1 MKRSAVAGFITG
13 LLAAVILIA
22 ASRNPTYRRDVFP
35 ILEKNCLSCHSPGRV
50 APMSFATYE
59 DTRPWARQMKAV
71 VTKKKM
77 PPGLVERHYGL
88 LGDDGTL
95 TQIEIDVIAEWV
107 DAGAPEG
114 AAQDAAP

>member
-1 MKRSAVAGFITG
+1 MKRSSVTGLMAG
-13 LLAAVILIA
+13 LLATAILFA
-22 ASRNPTYRRDVFP
+22 TSRNPTYRRDVFP

-50 APMSFATYE
+50 GPMSFATYE

-71 VTKKKM
+71 VIKKNM
-77 PPGLVERHYGL
+77 PPGVVQRHYGL

-95 TQIEIDVIAEWV
+95 TQAEIDVIAQWA